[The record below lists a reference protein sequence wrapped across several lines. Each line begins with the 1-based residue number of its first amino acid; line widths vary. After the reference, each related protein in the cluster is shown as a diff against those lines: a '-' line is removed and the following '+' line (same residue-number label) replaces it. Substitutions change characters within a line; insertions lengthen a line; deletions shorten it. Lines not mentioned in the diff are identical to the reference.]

1 MRGKLYI
8 VALFYVAGYLPTNLG
23 ILVISILIY
32 LFLEQFSKNR
42 GLLITSLV
50 LFTLSLL
57 LTPTPQSLTP
67 IQEIKNYQSTVTI
80 KSDQNI
86 HAQSFSYIGELED
99 GQRVQ
104 LFFDEEAKLSHVIH
118 GATCDLSAELS
129 PPDPA
134 SNPGQF
140 DYRSF
145 LENQGIVAISYNP
158 TVTKCDG
165 NSIFSHLYQYRTT
178 LMDGINET
186 FQTDTIAWLNA
197 LIFGDRQGLDE
208 EVLGAYQFW
217 NITHLLAISGLHVG
231 LTLGLIY
238 YVLLYGLKLSKERIN
253 LILLVFI
260 PFYIVIAGANPPVI
274 RAGLMAA
281 LFILLSFF
289 KKRLDTTDVLS
300 FIFLIVLWID
310 PYLIYQLG
318 FQFSF
323 VVTFSLV
330 LSKSLLAQ
338 SNHWL
343 TQSLII
349 SLVSQLA
356 ILPIQLTHFHFTN
369 VLSILINL
377 IMVPIYSVLIIPLS
391 LLLLI
396 SVWLPQS
403 ISFLLERLF
412 LSMQEIIQSI
422 FSVMGQPHFAAWVTG
437 EPPMIAIVLFYITWL
452 VMMRLWELK
461 ELGKTALASCV
472 MISILLIAQY
482 SMYFDKNLYLTMLDV
497 GQAEAVVLEL
507 PHRKGVFLFDAG
519 EEVSF
524 SEVQSHDNYENII
537 KPFLWSR
544 GIKHLDGLWISH
556 ADYDHIGSASQV
568 IHDFNPELLFRYPL
582 EQSELDAL
590 VVPTLTVEKGDIIEW
605 KDVTFTVLAPNV
617 DKVSDDEN
625 ERSVVV
631 LVEYDD
637 FSILM
642 TGDITKSVEEE
653 LVNTEK
659 LGEVDI
665 LKVAH
670 HGSDTSSSESFLQHV
685 KPTAAL
691 ISVGHNNS
699 YNHPSPEVY
708 DRLVK
713 HGIAVYRT
721 DENGAI
727 TIKFINGQHTADPF
741 IP

>member
-1 MRGKLYI
+1 M
-8 VALFYVAGYLPTNLG
+8 
-23 ILVISILIY
+23 
-32 LFLEQFSKNR
+32 
-42 GLLITSLV
+42 
-50 LFTLSLL
+50 
-57 LTPTPQSLTP
+57 TPTPQSLTP
-67 IQEIKNYQSTVTI
+67 IQEKWNYQHTVTI

-86 HAQSFSYIGELED
+86 HDQSYSYVAELED

-104 LFFDEEAKLSHVIH
+104 LFFDQEAELSHVVH
-118 GATCDLSAELS
+118 GATCYLEAELS
-129 PPDPA
+129 SPDPA
-134 SNPGQF
+134 TNPGQF

-145 LENQGIVAISYNP
+145 LQNEGIVAISYNP
-158 TVTKCDG
+158 TLINCDG
-165 NSIFSHLYQYRTT
+165 NSVLSHLYQYRST
-178 LMDGINET
+178 LMGGLNET
-186 FQTDTIAWLNA
+186 YQADTIAWLNA

-208 EVLGAYQFW
+208 EVLGVYQFW

-231 LTLGLIY
+231 LTLGMIY
-238 YVLLYGLKLSKERIN
+238 YVLLYGLKLPKERIN
-253 LILLVFI
+253 LILLFFI

-281 LFILLSFF
+281 LFIILSFY
-289 KKRLDTTDVLS
+289 KKRLDTTDILS
-300 FIFLIVLWID
+300 FIFLVVLWID

-330 LSKSLLAQ
+330 LSKSLLTQ

-343 TQSLII
+343 SQSLII

-369 VLSILINL
+369 ALSILINL
-377 IMVPIYSVLIIPLS
+377 IMVPVYSVLIIPLS
-391 LLLLI
+391 ILLLI
-396 SVWLPQS
+396 SVWLPQP
-403 ISFLLERLF
+403 ISFLLERVF
-412 LSMQEIIQSI
+412 LSMQEVIQSI
-422 FSVMGQPHFAAWVTG
+422 FSIMGQPYFATWVTG
-437 EPPMIAIVLFYITWL
+437 EPPMIAIVLFYISWL
-452 VMMRLWELK
+452 VMMRLWALK
-461 ELGKTALASCV
+461 ELGKAALAGCV

-482 SMYFDKNLYLTMLDV
+482 SVYLDKNLYLTMLDV

-507 PHRKGVFLFDAG
+507 PNREGVFLFDAG

-568 IHDFNPELLFRYPL
+568 IHDFHPELLFRYSL
-582 EQSELDAL
+582 EQSELDSL
-590 VVPTLTVEKGDIIEW
+590 DGTTMQVEKGDIIKW
-605 KDVTFTVLAPNV
+605 KDTTFTVLAPDV
-617 DKVSDDEN
+617 GKVTDDEN

-642 TGDITKSVEEE
+642 TGDITNSVEEE
-653 LVNTEK
+653 LMNAEK

-670 HGSDTSSSESFLQHV
+670 HGSDTSTSESFLQHV
-685 KPTAAL
+685 NPTTGL
-691 ISVGHNNS
+691 ISVGHNNH

-713 HGIAVYRT
+713 HDIAVYRT

-727 TIKFINGQHTADPF
+727 TIKFIDGQHTADPF

>member
-8 VALFYVAGYLPTNLG
+8 VALFYVAGYLSTGLG
-23 ILVISILIY
+23 ILVVSILIY
-32 LFLEQFSKNR
+32 LFLEQLTKNR

-50 LFTLSLL
+50 LFTLSLHM
-57 LTPTPQSLTP
+57 TPTPQSLTS

-80 KSDQNI
+80 KSDQNS
-86 HAQSFSYIGELED
+86 HAQSYSYIGELED

-104 LFFDEEAKLSHVIH
+104 LFFDQEADSSHVVH
-118 GATCDLSAELS
+118 GATCDLAAELS

-134 SNPGQF
+134 TNPGQF
-140 DYRSF
+140 DYHSF
-145 LENQGIVAISYNP
+145 LQNQGIIAISYNP
-158 TVTKCDG
+158 ALTNCEG
-165 NSIFSHLYQYRTT
+165 NSIFSHLYQYRAI

-260 PFYIVIAGANPPVI
+260 PLYIVIAGANPPVI

-403 ISFLLERLF
+403 ISFLLERVF
-412 LSMQEIIQSI
+412 LGMQEIIQSI
-422 FSVMGQPHFAAWVTG
+422 FSIMGQPHFAAWVTG

-461 ELGKTALASCV
+461 ELGKAALASCV

-482 SMYFDKNLYLTMLDV
+482 SVYFDKNLYLTMLDV

-507 PHRKGVFLFDAG
+507 PHRKGVLLFDAG

-568 IHDFNPELLFRYPL
+568 IHDFHPELLFRYPL
-582 EQSELDAL
+582 EHSELDSL
-590 VVPTLTVEKGDIIEW
+590 IVPTLTVEKGDVIEW
-605 KDVTFTVLAPNV
+605 KDATFTVLAPNV
-617 DKVSDDEN
+617 EKVSDDEN

-642 TGDITKSVEEE
+642 TGDITNSVEEE
-653 LVNTEK
+653 LINAEK

-670 HGSDTSSSESFLQHV
+670 HGSDTSTSELFLQHV

-691 ISVGHNNS
+691 ISVGHNNP